1 MMSGGF
7 VTLTVATSGF
17 REVGVYATM
26 TTYFWKL
33 SAATSF
39 CLQLLIVYT
48 RDCLHGLSTWLVYTW
63 LSVEPQS
70 VDMSSHFERPR
81 AGFQKVASPPV
92 VIWNWVIKIQKFKD
106 MNKRKNE
113 IKLPDDIAT
122 LAASLKD
129 MRLLALALRYPKM
142 SNETLC
148 KKLGIS
154 ELRLMRQIWR
164 LRTMGLLH
172 DIIVG
177 YKRVFRV
184 TLEEKMRQD
193 EAIRRHVES
202 ANLKFLAIR
211 R

>member
-1 MMSGGF
+1 
-7 VTLTVATSGF
+7 
-17 REVGVYATM
+17 
-26 TTYFWKL
+26 
-33 SAATSF
+33 
-39 CLQLLIVYT
+39 
-48 RDCLHGLSTWLVYTW
+48 
-63 LSVEPQS
+63 
-70 VDMSSHFERPR
+70 
-81 AGFQKVASPPV
+81 
-92 VIWNWVIKIQKFKD
+92 
-106 MNKRKNE
+106 MNKRKNV

-129 MRLLALALRYPKM
+129 MRLLALARRYPKM

-154 ELRLMRQIWR
+154 ELRLMKQIWR

-184 TLEEKMRQD
+184 TIEEKMRQD